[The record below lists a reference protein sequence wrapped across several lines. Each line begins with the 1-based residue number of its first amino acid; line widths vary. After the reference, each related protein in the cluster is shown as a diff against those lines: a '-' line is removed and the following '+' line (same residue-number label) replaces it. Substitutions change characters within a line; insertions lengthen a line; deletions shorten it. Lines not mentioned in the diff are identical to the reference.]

1 MPRPTLQRARPTG
14 PAGYT
19 LVELVVVMTIAGIL
33 SATVAPKFFSQQSF
47 AERGYADELAAALR
61 ATQKTA
67 VITGCPARLTIAASS
82 YVAAQ
87 QAASGNACLAS
98 DTTWSTPVLGA
109 DGVALQGNIATGTTV
124 SPTGVFQFDTQGR
137 LASSPASTLTVGAR
151 TISIDAGSG
160 YVQVQ

>member
-1 MPRPTLQRARPTG
+1 MATQLTELLRALASLREQERVARPKREK
-14 PAGYT
+14 T
-19 LVELVVVMTIAGIL
+19 LEA
-33 SATVAPKFFSQQSF
+33 
-47 AERGYADELAAALR
+47 RGE
-61 ATQKTA
+61 
-67 VITGCPARLTIAASS
+67 
-82 YVAAQ
+82 
-87 QAASGNACLAS
+87 
-98 DTTWSTPVLGA
+98 WSTPVLGA